1 MMLALDI
8 YCTYDYD
15 GSLLEKKPMPIELGA
30 RRHSW
35 TNTNLVGTIVATWGS
50 SR

>member
-15 GSLLEKKPMPIELGA
+15 GSLNRKEA
-30 RRHSW
+30 NANRTRS
-35 TNTNLVGTIVATWGS
+35 
-50 SR
+50 